1 LLDRRSRRVYNVLT
15 EGSDVRTRLVRI
27 GNSQG
32 IRIPKPVLEQVG
44 LAGEVELTVRANSL
58 VLAPVREARASW
70 SSAFRA
76 MAQRSDD
83 ALVDGDLQALS
94 SWDKEEWKW
103 R

>member
-1 LLDRRSRRVYNVLT
+1 VVTEDR
-15 EGSDVRTRLVRI
+15 DVRTRLVRI

-44 LAGEVELTVRANSL
+44 LTGEVELTVQADSL
-58 VLAPVREARASW
+58 VLAPVRTARAGW
-70 SSAFRA
+70 SGAFRA
-76 MAQRSDD
+76 MAQRRDD

>member
-1 LLDRRSRRVYNVLT
+1 M
-15 EGSDVRTRLVRI
+15 RTRLVRI

-44 LAGEVELTVRANSL
+44 LTGEVEMTVHADSL
-58 VLAPVREARASW
+58 VLAPVRAARTDW

-76 MAQRSDD
+76 MAKRGDD
-83 ALVDGDLQALS
+83 ALVDGELQALS

>member
-1 LLDRRSRRVYNVLT
+1 
-15 EGSDVRTRLVRI
+15 VRTRLVRI

-44 LAGEVELTVRANSL
+44 LAGEIELTVRANSL
-58 VLAPVREARASW
+58 VLSPVREARANW

-76 MAQRSDD
+76 MAQRGDD
-83 ALVDGDLQALS
+83 SLVDGDLQALS
-94 SWDKEEWKW
+94 SWDNEEWKW